1 MIKPDPLGVTLTA
14 GWDVYPIPGFIT
26 FTSVIFPLLTT
37 ALKFPPIPVPTPT
50 ISKSGAD
57 V

>member
-37 ALKFPPIPVPTPT
+37 ALNFPPIPVPTPT